1 MSDKLEDTIVESKVN
16 MSALAR
22 SAWSKVVYM
31 RYIMA
36 EMAEYLQTCPTK
48 WTLKEVI
55 MNLRER
61 ERIEPEGL
69 HKDLLQC
76 QISAYERAL
85 EDLFR
90 DASGNPDLSSQITV
104 SDLLRQITGKLFP
117 LRY

>member
-1 MSDKLEDTIVESKVN
+1 MNDKVEDTIVKDTVNISAVGRAAVSKVI
-16 MSALAR
+16 
-22 SAWSKVVYM
+22 YT
-31 RYIMA
+31 RYIIA

-69 HKDLLQC
+69 HKDLLNC
-76 QISAYERAL
+76 KINAYKRAL

-90 DASGNPDLSSQITV
+90 DATGNPDISLQITV
-104 SDLLRQITGKLFP
+104 GDLLRQIRGKL
-117 LRY
+117 YH

>member
-1 MSDKLEDTIVESKVN
+1 MSEKLEDTLTKETVN

-31 RYIMA
+31 RYIMS

-55 MNLRER
+55 TSLRER

-69 HKDLLQC
+69 HKDVLSC

-90 DASGNPDLSSQITV
+90 DASGNPDISLQITV
-104 SDLLRQITGKLFP
+104 SDLLRQITGKLFH
-117 LRY
+117 

>member
-1 MSDKLEDTIVESKVN
+1 MTDRVEDTIVKDNINISAVGRAAVSKVI
-16 MSALAR
+16 
-22 SAWSKVVYM
+22 YTH
-31 RYIMA
+31 YIIA

-69 HKDLLQC
+69 HKDLLHC
-76 QISAYERAL
+76 QISAYKRAL

-90 DASGNPDLSSQITV
+90 DSSGNPDISLQITV
-104 SDLLRQITGKLFP
+104 GDLLRQIRGAL
-117 LRY
+117 YH

>member
-1 MSDKLEDTIVESKVN
+1 MSEKLEDNITKGTLN
-16 MSALAR
+16 MSAIAR
-22 SAWSKVVYM
+22 AAWSKVVYM

-69 HKDLLQC
+69 HKDLLNC
-76 QISAYERAL
+76 QISAYKRAL

-90 DASGNPDLSSQITV
+90 DASGNPELSLQITV
-104 SDLLRQITGKLFP
+104 GDLLRQITGRLLFED
-117 LRY
+117 

>member
-1 MSDKLEDTIVESKVN
+1 MSDKEEDTIVESTVN
-16 MSALAR
+16 ISALGR

-76 QISAYERAL
+76 QISAYKRAL

-90 DASGNPDLSSQITV
+90 DPTGNPDISSQITV
-104 SDLLRQITGKLFP
+104 SDLLRQITGKLWIN
-117 LRY
+117 